1 MSCRKRR
8 RLEDLPHSQTV
19 EKFADLIGR
28 GKISI
33 DAAATIA
40 RSFVARLMFF
50 TEQRLKNPPVLGGP
64 HFSFKPSSRF
74 ENNRL
79 CGRWPT
85 LRGSRTKRFAPLDR
99 LAPMD
104 AVRRTK
110 KGTYTRGSDIC
121 GVFLWKHMWCPW
133 DLEASW
139 FWHGVS
145 VFLCF
150 IVCVK
155 TSQPLIGWVSHGLLR
170 VNGWRSKPRSTPV
183 HVLLPHEV
191 IHCLAT
197 KSMSAFQSIM
207 LGDLSDDARR
217 NFWEVTKGLEPWKD
231 HPIHTSDA
239 PYHRL
244 IPCAIHADGAQ
255 FYRDDEFYVWS
266 WSSLWGGQGD
276 GSRRAT
282 L

>member
-1 MSCRKRR
+1 MPFSQRLQKHFSDTIVGTFAMSCRKRR

-50 TEQRLKNPPVLGGP
+50 TEQRLKNPPVLGGS

-133 DLEASW
+133 
-139 FWHGVS
+139 
-145 VFLCF
+145 
-150 IVCVK
+150 I
-155 TSQPLIGWVSHGLLR
+155 
-170 VNGWRSKPRSTPV
+170 WRPAGSGTGYLFSY
-183 HVLLPHEV
+183 VLSF
-191 IHCLAT
+191 A
-197 KSMSAFQSIM
+197 
-207 LGDLSDDARR
+207 
-217 NFWEVTKGLEPWKD
+217 
-231 HPIHTSDA
+231 
-239 PYHRL
+239 
-244 IPCAIHADGAQ
+244 
-255 FYRDDEFYVWS
+255 
-266 WSSLWGGQGD
+266 
-276 GSRRAT
+276 
-282 L
+282 

>member
-1 MSCRKRR
+1 MADSEGIPREAIRAFGSLGANGCRPANQERDLHTWLR
-8 RLEDLPHSQTV
+8 HLWGFSLETYV
-19 EKFADLIGR
+19 
-28 GKISI
+28 
-33 DAAATIA
+33 
-40 RSFVARLMFF
+40 V
-50 TEQRLKNPPVLGGP
+50 
-64 HFSFKPSSRF
+64 
-74 ENNRL
+74 
-79 CGRWPT
+79 
-85 LRGSRTKRFAPLDR
+85 
-99 LAPMD
+99 PM
-104 AVRRTK
+104 
-110 KGTYTRGSDIC
+110 G
-121 GVFLWKHMWCPW
+121 
-133 DLEASW
+133 LEASW

-155 TSQPLIGWVSHGLLR
+155 TSQPLIGRVSHGLLK

-266 WSSLWGGQGD
+266 WSSLWGGQGMVQD
-276 GSRRAT
+276 VLLYKWPIAIIPERHMRTPSATCYRRSFCFVS
-282 L
+282 